1 MTENNKPFAMF
12 FNASPRK
19 DWNTAKARAS
29 AAVGA
34 REAGAETE
42 LVDLFDI
49 QFTGC
54 KSCFACKLKNAT
66 TGGVCALR
74 DGLRPV
80 LERARKADVLVFGS
94 PIYFSN
100 TTGAYRNLFERI
112 AFPVFSY
119 HFVDG
124 VPQCDRSKAIE
135 TASIFTMGMTE
146 EGMRQMGYPAIL
158 ESNEKSLSVVF
169 GASETLYIYDTYQ
182 FSDYSRYDVTAV
194 REEDKRLRRDTH
206 FTIDMDNARAL
217 GKRLVERA
225 KTHGMTS
232 QEPQAR

>member
-1 MTENNKPFAMF
+1 MLNEKPFAMF

-19 DWNTAKARAS
+19 DWNTAKALAS
-29 AAVGA
+29 AAEGA
-34 REAGAETE
+34 QEAGAETE
-42 LVDLFDI
+42 VVNLFDFD
-49 QFTGC
+49 FTGC

-66 TGGVCALR
+66 TGGVCALH
-74 DGLRPV
+74 DGIRPV
-80 LERARKADVLVFGS
+80 LDRARKADVLVFGS
-94 PIYFSN
+94 PVYFSN

-112 AFPVFSY
+112 TFPVFSY

-124 VPQCDRSKAIE
+124 IPQCDRSKIIE

-158 ESNEKSLSVVF
+158 ESNEKSLAVVF
-169 GASETLYIYDTYQ
+169 GASETLYICDTYQ
-182 FSDYSRYDVTAV
+182 FTDYSRYDITAV

-206 FTIDMDNARAL
+206 FAIDMANARAL

-225 KTHGMTS
+225 RTHI
-232 QEPQAR
+232 